1 MQNFKFTSL
10 LAVTPLS
17 DEDKYNLTVIFSAMK
32 PERQLDIIEN
42 WPNYLDRILQ
52 IHGKAED
59 ERKRQIQETFTRINQ
74 MIDDAYLK
82 EQENKHIRA
91 EEQSKKD
98 ADMIAAMEYDQK
110 RKIASIRQ
118 KEQAM
123 QIAREKLLDPLAF
136 I

>member
-1 MQNFKFTSL
+1 
-10 LAVTPLS
+10 
-17 DEDKYNLTVIFSAMK
+17 
-32 PERQLDIIEN
+32 
-42 WPNYLDRILQ
+42 
-52 IHGKAED
+52 
-59 ERKRQIQETFTRINQ
+59 

-82 EQENKHIRA
+82 DQQRKQQEAQEKA
-91 EEQSKKD
+91 KKD

-118 KEQAM
+118 KEQEM

>member
-1 MQNFKFTSL
+1 
-10 LAVTPLS
+10 
-17 DEDKYNLTVIFSAMK
+17 
-32 PERQLDIIEN
+32 
-42 WPNYLDRILQ
+42 
-52 IHGKAED
+52 
-59 ERKRQIQETFTRINQ
+59 

-82 EQENKHIRA
+82 DQQRKQQEA
-91 EEQSKKD
+91 EEKSRKD

-118 KEQAM
+118 KEQEM